1 MRCGPTSKFQL
12 PGRRALALRAFVAA
26 TLVATCFGAVV
37 ISSTPTIVAAPT
49 SPPPPAAA
57 GAGAPAIAEYADG
70 SVELLTLPP
79 APHVAPR
86 GRSPAG
92 AGGARQI
99 RVAVALVN
107 FAGAPVE
114 PFAPEDV
121 ADTLFGPD
129 RSLARLYDEQSFGLA
144 SVSGDVLGWITVAR
158 GAPGCDF
165 GDWAD
170 SATAAIG
177 ANALSTYT
185 NLLIVFPDTQACQW
199 SGLAYVGGTTAWIN
213 GQPTV
218 RAAAHEIGHN
228 LGLGH
233 ASSLACSSPNGPV
246 ALSSDC
252 AKEDEYGDPFTLM
265 GSGGTL
271 HINGIHKLQLGW
283 LAGRNVVE
291 VTESGSYE
299 LAPLGST
306 SDRPQILRIGRGDS
320 TLVIEYRHAG
330 AAFERF
336 GGPFEPTGGVSARV
350 ADGPASAPRSL
361 LVDGTPGTQ
370 SYDDATI
377 RVGREL
383 FDSATGVLVSTVSA
397 LLESAQVDIVVAGTN
412 GASSTRLSS
421 PAPVV
426 AIVARG
432 KRRTRVD
439 LRWLAPGRA
448 ATARPHHYLVLR
460 NGRIVARPTK
470 PKLTRFERHG
480 RNVYGVTAVARDGRR
495 SRPSPRLVVS
505 TSPPRTAKDLRAALR
520 GIEAHP
526 TDDGRV
532 ALSTRNRTSA
542 TVRLG
547 AKGATATI
555 PNRGALA
562 LQLSA
567 ARTVL
572 VVRPNKLPGA
582 RSVQVVAVRGQA
594 LAG

>member
-1 MRCGPTSKFQL
+1 M
-12 PGRRALALRAFVAA
+12 
-26 TLVATCFGAVV
+26 
-37 ISSTPTIVAAPT
+37 
-49 SPPPPAAA
+49 
-57 GAGAPAIAEYADG
+57 
-70 SVELLTLPP
+70 
-79 APHVAPR
+79 
-86 GRSPAG
+86 
-92 AGGARQI
+92 
-99 RVAVALVN
+99 N

-218 RAAAHEIGHN
+218 RAAAHELGHN

-397 LLESAQVDIVVAGTN
+397 SPESAQVDIVVAGTN

-426 AIVARG
+426 AVVARG

-480 RNVYGVTAVARDGRR
+480 RNVYRVIAVARDGRR